1 MGIHLRNIALTGALA
16 LAALPAAALPKGTS
30 FSVDNIFYEVIS
42 EADRTAR
49 ITSVNNKSKL
59 PANLVIDK
67 VKYARPVEGAEEEE
81 FTVTEISAKAFSQA
95 ENIETLKV
103 GNSVTTIGESTFY
116 CCTSLAKVELGSGL
130 TALANSLFSGC
141 EALKEVDIA
150 NGPESIGEWTFADCP
165 FTSINLPNSVR
176 TIGDNAFYG
185 CTSLE
190 SLTIGESLES
200 IGAWTFDDCSSLAK
214 IQVSSTNPHLCALDN
229 VLYTKD
235 VTELVFYPMGKGEG
249 EFKVPA
255 SVEVIR
261 SFSIMKNTFLISVSL
276 SWNLKRIDNYA
287 FEGCNAIRV
296 VSCNTYAPPVCR
308 AYFSTG
314 TTKDGTLVVPVGS
327 KTDYEMTGG
336 WKDFKNIIESSA
348 GIAES
353 EADSITARAVGG
365 TIIIDGCGDNALIE
379 VYDMAGKCAY
389 RGTATTVSGLDHG
402 IYMVHIGSMAVKVA
416 V

>member
-103 GNSVTTIGESTFY
+103 GNSVSTIGESTFY

-176 TIGDNAFYG
+176 TIGDL
-185 CTSLE
+185 SL
-190 SLTIGESLES
+190 I
-200 IGAWTFDDCSSLAK
+200 
-214 IQVSSTNPHLCALDN
+214 
-229 VLYTKD
+229 
-235 VTELVFYPMGKGEG
+235 
-249 EFKVPA
+249 
-255 SVEVIR
+255 
-261 SFSIMKNTFLISVSL
+261 
-276 SWNLKRIDNYA
+276 
-287 FEGCNAIRV
+287 
-296 VSCNTYAPPVCR
+296 
-308 AYFSTG
+308 
-314 TTKDGTLVVPVGS
+314 
-327 KTDYEMTGG
+327 
-336 WKDFKNIIESSA
+336 
-348 GIAES
+348 
-353 EADSITARAVGG
+353 
-365 TIIIDGCGDNALIE
+365 
-379 VYDMAGKCAY
+379 
-389 RGTATTVSGLDHG
+389 
-402 IYMVHIGSMAVKVA
+402 HI
-416 V
+416 